1 MIFCKLKKTATWL
14 QKRMTEDGH
23 AVAMLTSDISIEDR
37 LSTLNR
43 CGIYFGKIYNN
54 CSPFCSLAQITAYCS
69 GFSLTNDFGHYFS
82 TFSLPQVSGG

>member
-54 CSPFCSLAQITAYCS
+54 CSPFLQPGPNNSLLLWVQSY
-69 GFSLTNDFGHYFS
+69 
-82 TFSLPQVSGG
+82 Q